1 MKRFVLVAVAFA
13 AVCAFTTDLA
23 WAGPGCCK
31 SKQDGKD
38 TKLSSLTACSMGEF
52 PHLTMLVGDKEFD
65 CPMAADKAAE
75 EKGAKVRFAVAGEQF
90 DCKDKAMTALA
101 DVSERFVGR
110 YTTIAAVVDGKT
122 IYCAEDMGGCCKSK
136 TASAEGSSCSKSKA
150 TLASDKSEGSSC
162 SKSKAALASD
172 KSEGSSC
179 SKSKAAL
186 ASDKSEGS
194 SCSKS
199 KAALA
204 SDKSKGSSCCK
215 SKAALA
221 KAEGKSCASACKKES
236 FACVSKDEFAKAI
249 KTDGAKF
256 IVLARNFDSY
266 DDAVKA
272 RAAAMDAMK
281 VVKMTYV
288 VEGKEVDCSSK
299 VCPMAKKAGKVEYV
313 IGETKTNC
321 EVSARIS
328 MAKAQFDAAKKAA
341 DQKLAKI

>member
-150 TLASDKSEGSSC
+150 
-162 SKSKAALASD
+162 ALASA
-172 KSEGSSC
+172 KGEGSSC

-249 KTDGAKF
+249 KTDGTKF

>member
-1 MKRFVLVAVAFA
+1 MKRFVLAAVAFA
-13 AVCAFTTDLA
+13 AVFAFTTNLA

-31 SKQDGKD
+31 SKQDSKD

-52 PHLTMLVGDKEFD
+52 PHLTMMVGDKEFD

-90 DCKDKAMTALA
+90 DCKDKAMATLA

-122 IYCAEDMGGCCKSK
+122 IYCAEDMTGCCKSK

-150 TLASDKSEGSSC
+150 ALASAKDEGSSC

-179 SKSKAAL
+179 
-186 ASDKSEGS
+186 
-194 SCSKS
+194 
-199 KAALA
+199 
-204 SDKSKGSSCCK
+204 CK

-221 KAEGKSCASACKKES
+221 KAEGKACASACKKES
-236 FACVSKDEFAKAI
+236 FACVSKEEFAKAI

-341 DQKLAKI
+341 DQKLAKM

>member
-31 SKQDGKD
+31 SKQDSKD

-122 IYCAEDMGGCCKSK
+122 IYCAEDMTGCCKAK

-150 TLASDKSEGSSC
+150 T
-162 SKSKAALASD
+162 LASD

-236 FACVSKDEFAKAI
+236 FACVSKEEFAKAI

-281 VVKMTYV
+281 IVKMTYV

-313 IGETKTNC
+313 IGETKTKC

-341 DQKLAKI
+341 DQKLAKM

>member
-1 MKRFVLVAVAFA
+1 MKRFVLAAVAFA
-13 AVCAFTTDLA
+13 AVFAFTTNLA

-31 SKQDGKD
+31 SKQDSKD

-52 PHLTMLVGDKEFD
+52 PHLTMMVGDKEFD

-90 DCKDKAMTALA
+90 DCKEKAMATLA

-122 IYCAEDMGGCCKSK
+122 IYCAEDMTGCCKSK
-136 TASAEGSSCSKSKA
+136 TASA
-150 TLASDKSEGSSC
+150 EGSSC

-179 SKSKAAL
+179 
-186 ASDKSEGS
+186 
-194 SCSKS
+194 
-199 KAALA
+199 
-204 SDKSKGSSCCK
+204 CK

-221 KAEGKSCASACKKES
+221 KAEGKACASACKKES
-236 FACVSKDEFAKAI
+236 FACVSKEEFAKAI

-266 DDAVKA
+266 GDAVKA

>member
-31 SKQDGKD
+31 SKQDSKD

-75 EKGAKVRFAVAGEQF
+75 EKGAKVRFAVAGDQF
-90 DCKDKAMTALA
+90 DCKDKAMATLA

-122 IYCAEDMGGCCKSK
+122 IYCAEDMTGCCKSK

-150 TLASDKSEGSSC
+150 ALASAKGEGSSC

-179 SKSKAAL
+179 
-186 ASDKSEGS
+186 
-194 SCSKS
+194 
-199 KAALA
+199 
-204 SDKSKGSSCCK
+204 CK

-221 KAEGKSCASACKKES
+221 KAEGKACASACKKES
-236 FACVSKDEFAKAI
+236 FACVSKEEFAKAI

-256 IVLARNFDSY
+256 IVLARNFDNY

-272 RAAAMDAMK
+272 RAAAIDAMK

-341 DQKLAKI
+341 DQKLAKM

>member
-13 AVCAFTTDLA
+13 AVCAFTTNLA

-31 SKQDGKD
+31 SKQDSKD

-52 PHLTMLVGDKEFD
+52 PHLTMMVGDKEFD

-75 EKGAKVRFAVAGEQF
+75 EKGVKVRFAVAGEQF

-122 IYCAEDMGGCCKSK
+122 IYCAEDMSGCCKSK

-150 TLASDKSEGSSC
+150 ALASAKSEGSSC

-172 KSEGSSC
+172 KGEGSSC
-179 SKSKAAL
+179 SKSKAT
-186 ASDKSEGS
+186 
-194 SCSKS
+194 
-199 KAALA
+199 
-204 SDKSKGSSCCK
+204 
-215 SKAALA
+215 LA
-221 KAEGKSCASACKKES
+221 KAEGKACASACKKES

-313 IGETKTNC
+313 IGETKTHC

-328 MAKAQFDAAKKAA
+328 MAKAQFDAAKKAG
-341 DQKLAKI
+341 DQKIAKI

>member
-1 MKRFVLVAVAFA
+1 MKRFVIVAVALA
-13 AVCAFTTDLA
+13 AVCAFSADLA

-31 SKQDGKD
+31 SKQDSKD
-38 TKLSSLTACSMGEF
+38 TKLSSMTACSMGEF

-90 DCKDKAMTALA
+90 DCKDKAMAMLA

-122 IYCAEDMGGCCKSK
+122 IYCAEDMTGCCKAK

-150 TLASDKSEGSSC
+150 ALASAKSEGSSC
-162 SKSKAALASD
+162 SKSKAV
-172 KSEGSSC
+172 
-179 SKSKAAL
+179 
-186 ASDKSEGS
+186 
-194 SCSKS
+194 
-199 KAALA
+199 LA

-221 KAEGKSCASACKKES
+221 KAEGKACASACKKES
-236 FACVSKDEFAKAI
+236 FACVSKEEFAKAI

-341 DQKLAKI
+341 GQKLAKM

>member
-1 MKRFVLVAVAFA
+1 MKRFVLAAVAFA
-13 AVCAFTTDLA
+13 AVFAFTTNLA

-31 SKQDGKD
+31 SKQDSKD

-52 PHLTMLVGDKEFD
+52 PHLTMMVGDKEFD

-90 DCKDKAMTALA
+90 DCKDKAMATLA

-122 IYCAEDMGGCCKSK
+122 IYCAEDMTGCCKSK

-150 TLASDKSEGSSC
+150 ALASAKDEGSSC

-179 SKSKAAL
+179 
-186 ASDKSEGS
+186 
-194 SCSKS
+194 
-199 KAALA
+199 
-204 SDKSKGSSCCK
+204 CK

-221 KAEGKSCASACKKES
+221 KAEGKACASACKKES
-236 FACVSKDEFAKAI
+236 FACVSKEEFAKAI

-281 VVKMTYV
+281 VVMMTYV

-341 DQKLAKI
+341 DQKLAKM

>member
-1 MKRFVLVAVAFA
+1 MKRLIVTAVALA
-13 AVCAFTTDLA
+13 MVCAFTADLV

-31 SKQDGKD
+31 SKGDSKD
-38 TKLSSLTACSMGEF
+38 VKLSSMSACTMGEF
-52 PHLTMLVGDKEFD
+52 PHLTMLVGDQEFD

-75 EKGAKVRFAVAGEQF
+75 EKGVKVRFAVAGDQF
-90 DCKDKAMTALA
+90 DCKDKAMMALA

-122 IYCAEDMGGCCKSK
+122 IYCADDLTGCCKAKS
-136 TASAEGSSCSKSKA
+136 ASAE
-150 TLASDKSEGSSC
+150 
-162 SKSKAALASD
+162 
-172 KSEGSSC
+172 
-179 SKSKAAL
+179 
-186 ASDKSEGS
+186 
-194 SCSKS
+194 
-199 KAALA
+199 
-204 SDKSKGSSCCK
+204 GSSCCK
-215 SKAALA
+215 SKATLTSATDEKGKGSGCSKGNAALASEKSSGGCCKSKAAALA
-221 KAEGKSCASACKKES
+221 KAEGKACASACKKES

-272 RAAAMDAMK
+272 RAAAIDAMK

-288 VEGKEVDCSSK
+288 VEGKEVDCASK
-299 VCPMAKKAGKVEYV
+299 VCPVAKKAGKVEYV
-313 IGETKTNC
+313 IGDTKTHC
-321 EVSARIS
+321 EISARIS

>member
-38 TKLSSLTACSMGEF
+38 TKLSSMTACSMGEF

-122 IYCAEDMGGCCKSK
+122 IYCAEDMSGCCKSK

-150 TLASDKSEGSSC
+150 
-162 SKSKAALASD
+162 ALASA
-172 KSEGSSC
+172 KGEGSSC

-236 FACVSKDEFAKAI
+236 FAVVSKDEFAKVI

>member
-13 AVCAFTTDLA
+13 AVCAFTTNLA

-31 SKQDGKD
+31 SKQDSKD

-52 PHLTMLVGDKEFD
+52 PHLTMMVGDKEFD
-65 CPMAADKAAE
+65 CPAAADKAAE

-122 IYCAEDMGGCCKSK
+122 IYCAEDMSGCCKSK

-150 TLASDKSEGSSC
+150 ALASAKSEGSSC

-172 KSEGSSC
+172 KGEGSSC

-186 ASDKSEGS
+186 A
-194 SCSKS
+194 
-199 KAALA
+199 
-204 SDKSKGSSCCK
+204 
-215 SKAALA
+215 
-221 KAEGKSCASACKKES
+221 KAEGKACASACKKES

-313 IGETKTNC
+313 IGETKTHC

-328 MAKAQFDAAKKAA
+328 MAKAQFDAAKKAG
-341 DQKLAKI
+341 DQKIAKI

>member
-13 AVCAFTTDLA
+13 AVCAFTTNLA

-31 SKQDGKD
+31 SKQDSKD

-52 PHLTMLVGDKEFD
+52 PHLTMMVGDKEFD
-65 CPMAADKAAE
+65 CPAAADKAAE
-75 EKGAKVRFAVAGEQF
+75 EKGVKVRFAVAGEQF

-122 IYCAEDMGGCCKSK
+122 IYCAEDMSGCCKSK

-150 TLASDKSEGSSC
+150 ALASAKSEGSSC

-172 KSEGSSC
+172 KGEGSSC

-186 ASDKSEGS
+186 A
-194 SCSKS
+194 
-199 KAALA
+199 
-204 SDKSKGSSCCK
+204 
-215 SKAALA
+215 
-221 KAEGKSCASACKKES
+221 KAEGKACASACKKES

-313 IGETKTNC
+313 IGETKTHC

-328 MAKAQFDAAKKAA
+328 MAKAQFDAAKKAG
-341 DQKLAKI
+341 DQKIAKI

>member
-13 AVCAFTTDLA
+13 AVCAFTTNLA

-31 SKQDGKD
+31 SKQDSKD

-52 PHLTMLVGDKEFD
+52 PHLTMMVGDKEFD

-75 EKGAKVRFAVAGEQF
+75 EKGVKVRFAVAGEQF

-122 IYCAEDMGGCCKSK
+122 IYCAEDMSGCCKSK

-150 TLASDKSEGSSC
+150 ALASAKSEGSSC

-172 KSEGSSC
+172 KGEGSSC

-186 ASDKSEGS
+186 A
-194 SCSKS
+194 
-199 KAALA
+199 
-204 SDKSKGSSCCK
+204 
-215 SKAALA
+215 
-221 KAEGKSCASACKKES
+221 KAEGKACASACKKES

-313 IGETKTNC
+313 IGETKTHC

-328 MAKAQFDAAKKAA
+328 MAKAQFDAAKKAEIGRA
-341 DQKLAKI
+341 HV